1 MKSMGWFFSVVVV
14 AIVTSGC
21 SMSKIGLR
29 QTAGMAIQMQPVYER
44 EPDLKL
50 AETALAANLKFL
62 EGLVEI
68 DPDNIDLLVATAR
81 SFAQYGY
88 GFAESDVLSAEH
100 SGDKMAEAEAGRR
113 VIAIYDRSRL
123 YGLRALS
130 KIDPGFADAAS
141 VDMSTFK
148 NRLSL
153 LSMDDLPAL
162 YWTAFA
168 WGNQLRLDADRPARL
183 AELSVVYA
191 MMSRVLELDETF
203 RYGGAFLFFG
213 AYYSVLPVFAGG
225 PERARQ
231 HFDIAIQISEGR
243 YLLSKL
249 ALVEYHYLRTG
260 DTLLAREILAEIV
273 QSDPTILPE
282 QTLANQIAIQRARAL
297 LRKLQE
303 PLAIDDSR

>member
-1 MKSMGWFFSVVVV
+1 MKPVGWFVSVVVV

-68 DPDNIDLLVATAR
+68 DPDNIELLAVTAK
-81 SFAQYGY
+81 SFSQYGY
-88 GFAESDVLSAEH
+88 GFAESDILSAEH
-100 SGDKMAEAEAGRR
+100 SGNKVAGVEARR
-113 VIAIYDRSRL
+113 RAIAIYDRSRL

-130 KIDPGFADAAS
+130 KIDPDFANAAS
-141 VDMSTFK
+141 VDMSTLK

-162 YWTAFA
+162 YWAAFA
-168 WGNQLRLDADRPARL
+168 WGNQLRLDTDRPSRL
-183 AELSVVYA
+183 AELAVVYA

-203 RYGGAFLFFG
+203 RYGGAHLFMG

-231 HFDIAIQISEGR
+231 HFDIAIEISQGR

-249 ALVEYHYLRTG
+249 ALIEYHCLRTG
-260 DTLLAREILAEIV
+260 DTILAQEILAEIV
-273 QSDPTILPE
+273 QSDPAILPE

-297 LRKLQE
+297 QARLQE